1 MSTLCHQRG
10 SLTRCGI
17 GLRAEHVVE
26 VLATHPDIPWV
37 EVHAENYMCGGKA
50 LRNLEKVR
58 DLYPVSLHGVG
69 LSLGGSERPDPA
81 HLRRFRALVE
91 HIEPVKVSEHLAWSS
106 HGGVYFNDLLPLPYT
121 RETLDSV
128 ARNVAIVQDMLRRPL
143 LIENPSRYLAYG
155 DSVVPE
161 AEFLGMLARR
171 TGCRLLCDV
180 NNVQVTSVNTG
191 DNPFVWLDALP
202 PQAVDEIH
210 LAGHSANQGEGRTIL
225 IDDHASPVAEV
236 VWRLYAHAVTRFPRA
251 AALVEWDSE
260 LPALQV
266 LLAEAAEADRR
277 REAALGG
284 VCHVA
289 A

>member
-1 MSTLCHQRG
+1 MSTPRYKRPAL
-10 SLTRCGI
+10 SRCGI
-17 GLRAEHVVE
+17 GLRAEHVAE

-69 LSLGGSERPDPA
+69 LSLGGSERPEPT

-106 HGGVYFNDLLPLPYT
+106 LRGVYFNDLLPLPYT
-121 RETLDSV
+121 RESLDSV
-128 ARNVAIVQDMLRRPL
+128 ARNVAIVQDTLRRPL
-143 LIENPSRYLAYG
+143 LIENPSRYLAYH
-155 DSVVPE
+155 DSFIPE

-180 NNVQVTSVNTG
+180 NNVQVTCANTG
-191 DNPFVWLDALP
+191 GNAFDWLDALP
-202 PQAVDEIH
+202 AQAVDEIH
-210 LAGHSANQGEGRTIL
+210 LAGHSAKRAAGWTVL
-225 IDDHASPVAEV
+225 IDDHASPVAEA
-236 VWRLYAHAVTRFPRA
+236 VWSLYAHAVARFPRA

-277 REAALGG
+277 RDAVLGSP
-284 VCHVA
+284 CHVA